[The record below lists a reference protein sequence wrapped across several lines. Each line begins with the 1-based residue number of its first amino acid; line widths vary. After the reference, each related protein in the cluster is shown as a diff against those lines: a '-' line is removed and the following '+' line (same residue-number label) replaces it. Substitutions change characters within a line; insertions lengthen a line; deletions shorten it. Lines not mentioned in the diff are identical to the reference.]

1 MKPYIT
7 LQLASRE
14 VDKLELNML
23 SKDKKSVVIEFTD
36 VKETLVH
43 PLVDRLLAD
52 NDVLFA
58 AYKIGHPQLDRPKLT
73 VKTKR
78 IKPETAVK
86 KAADDLSDEIK
97 LLKKEFEKAVKKG
110 AVVKKAAPKKVRDTK
125 LKRVIPK
132 KRSKVD
138 TPKTAETEKK
148 TKTTASKNTKKT
160 KNK

>member
-1 MKPYIT
+1 
-7 LQLASRE
+7 
-14 VDKLELNML
+14 ML
-23 SKDKKSVVIEFTD
+23 SKDKKSVVIELTD

-43 PLVDRLLAD
+43 PLVDKLLAD

-110 AVVKKAAPKKVRDTK
+110 TVVKKVAPKKVRDAK
-125 LKRVIPK
+125 VKRVIPK
-132 KRSKVD
+132 KKSKVD
-138 TPKTAETEKK
+138 KPKTVEAKKK
-148 TKTTASKNTKKT
+148 TMTAVSKSTKKT